1 MRENSILIAT
11 INPEDT
17 IDSKELVWTSNNP
30 DVVTV
35 DENGKIIAQ
44 KNGTATITVETVN
57 GKKATCKV
65 NVKSLQGDVNGDGKV
80 NGKDW
85 IRLYEHIS
93 ETNELTGEE
102 LKRADVNDDG
112 KVNGKDWIRLYEH
125 INETNPLF

>member
-1 MRENSILIAT
+1 M
-11 INPEDT
+11 
-17 IDSKELVWTSNNP
+17 
-30 DVVTV
+30 
-35 DENGKIIAQ
+35 
-44 KNGTATITVETVN
+44 
-57 GKKATCKV
+57 